1 MCATCTRHICYPHSN
16 VLPIHCLLSSITVGN
31 RPAHSSLY
39 QMVKKRTLEARTK
52 LQAKKYPNPNTR
64 MTVPQS
70 MEIIPYADDEL
81 ANPPTITKYPSFA
94 LGSTSSPQEPHSQVV
109 HLIIHRFPQFDRVR
123 ISLPLEFTL
132 ASPLIFT
139 TSLISALW

>member
-1 MCATCTRHICYPHSN
+1 M
-16 VLPIHCLLSSITVGN
+16 VFLSYITVGN

-81 ANPPTITKYPSFA
+81 ANPPTIAKYSTFA

-109 HLIIHRFPQFDRVR
+109 HLIIHRFPQLTAFAFL
-123 ISLPLEFTL
+123 SHFSFTL
-132 ASPLIFT
+132 AGHLIFP